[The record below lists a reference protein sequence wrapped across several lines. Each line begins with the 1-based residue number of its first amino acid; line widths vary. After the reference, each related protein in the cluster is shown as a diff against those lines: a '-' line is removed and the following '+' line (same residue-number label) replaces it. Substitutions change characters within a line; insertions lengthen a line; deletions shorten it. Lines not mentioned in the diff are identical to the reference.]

1 MSRQFQLD
9 NTASP
14 SNEWAY
20 SFTERV
26 AAHHDVVDT
35 VDAFGAFGAFDA
47 SFDEDTED
55 RFFELL
61 FDAGSRPSNIDDV
74 SANNNATNNGN
85 MTGRRVTG
93 APLSDVHWTKPIVSS
108 HNTPSWSMSRT
119 LPQNALPSS
128 HLFNS
133 PVESCYW
140 ANLGLT
146 SHARVPSPQ
155 TAVEDRDAH
164 TSSSSSIAEPDPFLV
179 RSDLTL
185 GGLQVAENPFSALPL
200 LSAEDL
206 QDDEIVVSDEEVQLS
221 PSPLTVS
228 NSSESTRADTPFRRT
243 PSVEPCEA
251 SDAVPHHVEAA
262 KSSAGASASPN
273 GLPEGDFLLD
283 KKTSLLE
290 CVADAALS
298 EKEVSPAADV
308 EVGTAELTPGTSSLA
323 RQITV
328 AEPEEAASAPNQEPV
343 VLELAPNAPP
353 PSLSGAT
360 SAQEPHVLPA
370 SQDAS
375 PSRKRKRVAKTHA
388 AHELRALSTLPPERK
403 TFSLPAREGR
413 ASKTG
418 INKIRN
424 MQLEAESCCHLAGD
438 YGFCQF
444 RDLADGGRKCMVELP
459 KDDKVARAHLAMH
472 TDALGWREY
481 SRQHP
486 DWKPTCPW
494 CNEPR
499 TKFEQLTRHIL
510 DTHLL
515 MFMEWCPCGG
525 TNSRSNHKPNTVR
538 HVDSDV
544 HKVWVRQ
551 QAVLRTVK
559 LEDAD
564 DGQEEFVQGS
574 SKGIKR
580 RRRG

>member
-1 MSRQFQLD
+1 MFKQFQLD

-14 SNEWAY
+14 SNERAY

-26 AAHHDVVDT
+26 AGHHDVVDT
-35 VDAFGAFGAFDA
+35 IDPFGAFGAFDA
-47 SFDEDTED
+47 SFDGDMEV
-55 RFFELL
+55 RFFEIL

-74 SANNNATNNGN
+74 SADINATNNGN
-85 MTGRRVTG
+85 MTE
-93 APLSDVHWTKPIVSS
+93 S
-108 HNTPSWSMSRT
+108 HNTPSGSMSLT

-140 ANLGLT
+140 ANLGLA
-146 SHARVPSPQ
+146 SPARVPSPQ

-200 LSAEDL
+200 PSMEDL
-206 QDDEIVVSDEEVQLS
+206 QDDEIVVTDEEMQLS

-228 NSSESTRADTPFRRT
+228 NSSESTHVDTPFPRT

-283 KKTSLLE
+283 KKTSLLG
-290 CVADAALS
+290 CVSDAALS
-298 EKEVSPAADV
+298 EVEEGPEEACPSAD
-308 EVGTAELTPGTSSLA
+308 AELVIPEQTPDTSSL
-323 RQITV
+323 TPETSV
-328 AEPEEAASAPNQEPV
+328 AEPEEHASAPKQKPVILEVTPSGPSPSSSHPVASQEPNALPV
-343 VLELAPNAPP
+343 SQNAP
-353 PSLSGAT
+353 
-360 SAQEPHVLPA
+360 
-370 SQDAS
+370 

-403 TFSLPAREGR
+403 TFSLPIREGR

-418 INKIRN
+418 VIKIQNK
-424 MQLEAESCCHLAGD
+424 QLEAESCCHLAGND
-438 YGFCQF
+438 GFCQF
-444 RDLADGGRKCMVELP
+444 RDLADGGRKCLAELP
-459 KDDKVARAHLAMH
+459 KDDKAARAHVAMH

-559 LEDAD
+559 KEDAD

-574 SKGIKR
+574 SKGTKR
-580 RRRG
+580 RRRR